1 MHYEEHQEKATEHSI
16 GTTLR
21 LVFPDP
27 PITPDI
33 LLLPDLLVAKQ
44 PAS

>member
-16 GTTLR
+16 GATLR
-21 LVFPDP
+21 LVFP